1 MRFPR
6 QQRINIPTTDR
17 FFSTSLVISRGMD
30 YTLYAHYLKSYD
42 ATVVSMLA
50 DKNGHESNEATLLGM
65 AEGCAPMQA
74 IRDIEKDFSK
84 KLRIVK

>member
-1 MRFPR
+1 MRVNLPA
-6 QQRINIPTTDR
+6 TDQ

-30 YTLYAHYLKSYD
+30 YTLYAHYLKSCD

-65 AEGCAPMQA
+65 MEGCVPMEA
-74 IRDIEKDFSK
+74 ILDIEEDLSE